1 MLLVPAGGAEA
12 EDRAALTFMTMSFN
26 SPLYLPPVMD
36 ALIKRGCGDV
46 VVVLRPPLC

>member
-1 MLLVPAGGAEA
+1 MPAGGAET

-36 ALIKRGCGDV
+36 ALIKRGCGDM
-46 VVVLRPPLC
+46 VVVLQPPLC